1 MNELT
6 ELYREVILDH
16 NKSPHNFG
24 ELENA
29 THRAEGYNPL
39 CGDCVTVQLIIEN
52 DIVVDAAFKGSGCA
66 MSIAS
71 ASMMTDALKG
81 KSVQEA
87 RETFEALT
95 TSVTGGEHLSSE
107 NPLAALE
114 GVREFPMRVKCV
126 TLAWHTMKS
135 ALEGKESLEES

>member
-16 NKSPHNFG
+16 NKEPHNFRDIV
-24 ELENA
+24 NA
-29 THRAEGYNPL
+29 THQADGFNPL
-39 CGDCVTVQLIIEN
+39 CGDCVTVQLLVEEGRVA
-52 DIVVDAAFKGSGCA
+52 DVAFKGSGCA

-71 ASMMTDALKG
+71 ASLMTDALKG
-81 KSVQEA
+81 KTVEEA
-87 RETFEALT
+87 RQTFDALT
-95 TSVTGGEHLSSE
+95 AAVTGGATLPPE

-126 TLAWHTMKS
+126 TLVWHTMKS
-135 ALEGKESLEES
+135 ALDGARE